1 MSRTIR
7 GAAVLGAALSGV
19 IAFALPASAHV
30 TVAPPTAV
38 AGAYTTLM
46 FQVPTE
52 RDDASTTKVDVQ
64 FPSDA
69 PIASV
74 LIKNFPGWTYEVKKV
89 KLDKP
94 ITTDDGTISEGVS
107 EIIWTASSGD
117 TAIKSGEF
125 AQFVISAGP
134 LPDKPGALAFKT
146 LQTYSDGQVVR
157 WIDIAQPGQAEPEH
171 PAPTLTLTAASTDS
185 TDAHGGS
192 AATTTTSSG
201 TTSSGTG
208 TSGTGTS
215 GTGPSSATAMQAAS
229 QSTDSS
235 DGTARA
241 LGIAGLVVGIAGIG
255 FGAFA
260 LRSGR
265 RRSTTP

>member
-1 MSRTIR
+1 MSRTTR
-7 GAAVLGAALSGV
+7 GAAVLGAALTGV

-30 TVAPPTAV
+30 SVAPPTAV
-38 AGAYTTLM
+38 AGAYTTLT

-74 LIKNFPGWTYEVKKV
+74 LIKNIPGWTYEVKKA
-89 KLDKP
+89 KLAKP
-94 ITTDDGTISEGVS
+94 ITTDDGTISEGIS

-134 LPDKPGALAFKT
+134 LPDKPGALAFKA
-146 LQTYSDGQVVR
+146 LQTYSDGQIVR

-185 TDAHGGS
+185 ADAHGGS
-192 AATTTTSSG
+192 AMPTATATE
-201 TTSSGTG
+201 
-208 TSGTGTS
+208 TSGTGTGS
-215 GTGPSSATAMQAAS
+215 GTAMQTAS
-229 QSTDSS
+229 RSTDSS

-241 LGIAGLVVGIAGIG
+241 LGIAGLIVGIAGLG

-260 LRSGR
+260 LLAGR
-265 RRSTTP
+265 RRGTTS

>member
-1 MSRTIR
+1 MISMSRTIR

-30 TVAPPTAV
+30 TVQPPTAV

-192 AATTTTSSG
+192 AATTTASSN
-201 TTSSGTG
+201 TGTG
-208 TSGTGTS
+208 TGNTGT
-215 GTGPSSATAMQAAS
+215 SSATAMQAAS

-265 RRSTTP
+265 RRSTMP